1 MIILKILFDFI
12 FKIDSITEDISIERS
27 SWFNVDLTKC
37 DNAIYF
43 SIRYNYYRLKSDTR
57 EYLIENFDKEEYF
70 IVHKDGKDGTTS
82 FAGTAVKFKNAED
95 AMAFKLR
102 WI

>member
-1 MIILKILFDFI
+1 MIILKSLFDFI
-12 FKIDSITEDISIERS
+12 FKIDSIIEGTSIEKL

-43 SIRYNYYRLKSDTR
+43 SIEYNYFTLKSDTY

-70 IVHKDGKDGTTS
+70 IVYKDGTTS
-82 FAGTAVKFKNAED
+82 FAGTAIKFKNAED

-102 WI
+102 WT

>member
-1 MIILKILFDFI
+1 MIILKRLFDFI
-12 FKIDSITEDISIERS
+12 FKIDSITKETFIERL

-37 DNAIYF
+37 YDALYF
-43 SIRYNYYRLKSDTR
+43 STCDNYFKLRIDAYD
-57 EYLIENFDKEEYF
+57 YLIENFDKEEYF
-70 IVHKDGKDGTTS
+70 IVYKDGKDGTTS
-82 FAGTAVKFKNAED
+82 FAGTSVKFKNAED

>member
-1 MIILKILFDFI
+1 MIILKRLFDFI
-12 FKIDSITEDISIERS
+12 FNIDTIEMEASIERL

-43 SIRYNYYRLKSDTR
+43 SIRHNYFKLKNDAY
-57 EYLIENFDKEEYF
+57 EYLIENFNKEEYF
-70 IVHKDGKDGTTS
+70 IVYTDGTTS

-102 WI
+102 WV